1 MRAPGA
7 TFAAIS
13 VKHKLLALF
22 GCILAGFLLVFT
34 VDHLETRLTERTL
47 ELERLAVSA
56 KIAVLGMRRQ
66 EKNYFLRHDQESLAA
81 VRRNQQTAIRDVE
94 AIRGLDPAHAAS
106 CDAALSLLRDYL
118 TSFHAMT
125 GNPDATGVD
134 APGAL
139 FLDRSLDLEH
149 LERADPALAGDLAR
163 LRLLEKRW
171 LVSGT
176 GVPLQAL
183 ETAVDDLTAKARD
196 NGPSGEA
203 AAATLARYRQA
214 LAVYAGRLEQVGST
228 TTAFVAAA
236 RALEPM
242 TEALERHYE
251 TRRRDIVRQSAL
263 IGWSIQGAVLILVG
277 LAAWAVFRSVAMPLA
292 AIGEHARRV
301 ARGEASDLNPSE
313 FSGEFHALAEDIG
326 RMETHLLATIL
337 DLARKEREAA
347 EEARRAREACQRAE
361 DLGRVK
367 ANFLSLVSHEL
378 KTPLTSM
385 VGFAQVMRKRLERDR
400 PLPQAVAGRPELDAE
415 LARFRENL
423 DIMLGEGRRLAQMID
438 NVLELSSLEAGETPL
453 AIGAV
458 RAAEVVE
465 RAVSPFAG
473 AIAEKG
479 LRYASEIPAD
489 LPPLRCDRERLV
501 YVLRHLFSNAVKFT
515 EAGHIACRVTRE
527 GPMAVISVEDSG
539 PGIPPE
545 KREAVFEKFLQLG
558 DNLTGKM
565 PGLGIGLAAARA
577 VVEYHG
583 GSIRISGEPGKGST
597 VSVTVPLAEAA

>member
-1 MRAPGA
+1 MTTPGA
-7 TFAAIS
+7 KFAAIS
-13 VKHKLLALF
+13 VKRKLLALF
-22 GCILAGFLLVFT
+22 GCILAGFLLVFAI
-34 VDHLETRLTERTL
+34 DHLETRLIERTL
-47 ELERLAVSA
+47 ELERLAVST

-66 EKNYFLRHDQESLAA
+66 EKNYFLRHDQESLTA

-94 AIRGLDPAHAAS
+94 TIRELDPSHAAP
-106 CDAALSLLRDYL
+106 CDAALLLLREYL
-118 TSFHAMT
+118 TSFEAMT
-125 GNPDATGVD
+125 DRPAPGGID
-134 APGAL
+134 APAAR
-139 FLDRSLDLEH
+139 FLERSRDLEH
-149 LERADPALAGDLAR
+149 LERVDPALASGLVR

-171 LVSGT
+171 LVSGA
-176 GVPLQAL
+176 GEPLQGL
-183 ETAVDDLTAKARD
+183 EAEADGLIAQARSD
-196 NGPSGEA
+196 GPAGDA
-203 AAATLARYRQA
+203 AAAALSRYRDA

-242 TEALERHYE
+242 TEALEKRYE
-251 TRRRDIVRQSAL
+251 TRRRDIARQSTL
-263 IGWSIQGAVLILVG
+263 IGWGIQGAVLVLVA
-277 LAAWAVFRSVAMPLA
+277 LAGWAVFRSVAMPLA
-292 AIGEHARRV
+292 AIGGHARRV
-301 ARGEASDLNPSE
+301 ARGEASDLNPAD
-313 FSGEFHALAEDIG
+313 FSGEFHALAKDIG

-347 EEARRAREACQRAE
+347 NEARRAREACRRAE

-385 VGFAQVMRKRLERDR
+385 VGFAQVMRKRLERG

-415 LARFRENL
+415 MVRFRDNL

-453 AIGAV
+453 AMGMV
-458 RAAEVVE
+458 SAAEIVD
-465 RAVSPFAG
+465 RAVSPFTEVMT
-473 AIAEKG
+473 EKG
-479 LRYASEIPAD
+479 LRYACAIPSD

-515 EAGHIACRVTRE
+515 ESGHIACRVTRE
-527 GPMAVISVEDSG
+527 GKMAVISVEDSG

-583 GSIRISGEPGKGST
+583 GSIRITGEPGKGST